1 MIDPIVY
8 LVDDDE
14 ALRGAIAW
22 LLGTVGLTVR
32 AFSSGQEF
40 LDQFGPVE
48 APGCIVLDVR
58 MPGKSGLEVQQELR
72 ADDCP
77 LPVII
82 LTGHGDAPMA
92 ARAIKD
98 GAFDFVEKPFN
109 NQALLDT
116 LQKAIH
122 ESETRIRIRQR
133 RDEIIRRIQSLSER
147 ERQVL
152 NLIVK
157 GKSNQEMAGELD
169 ISRRT
174 IEVHRANLMEKMA
187 VASVAEL
194 MRAAFAVDLFEH
206 AAADSKG

>member
-1 MIDPIVY
+1 MAEPIVY

-22 LLGTVGLTVR
+22 LLGTVGLKVR
-32 AFSSGQEF
+32 DFASGQEF

-48 APGCIVLDVR
+48 SPGCIVLDVR

-72 ADDCP
+72 AADCP

-122 ESETRIRIRQR
+122 ESETRIRTRQH

-147 ERQVL
+147 EHQVL
-152 NLIVK
+152 SLIIK
-157 GKSNQEMAGELD
+157 GKSNQDMADALD

-174 IEVHRANLMEKMA
+174 VEVHRANLMEKMA
-187 VASVAEL
+187 VTSVAEL
-194 MRAAFAVDLFEH
+194 MRAAFAVDLLEH
-206 AAADSKG
+206 TATDRKG

>member
-1 MIDPIVY
+1 MAEPIVY

-22 LLGTVGLTVR
+22 LLGTVGLNVR
-32 AFSSGQEF
+32 PFASGQEF
-40 LDQFGPVE
+40 LDEIGAVE
-48 APGCIVLDVR
+48 TPGCIVLDVR

-72 ADDCP
+72 ARDCP

-122 ESETRIRIRQR
+122 ESERRIRTRQH
-133 RDEIIRRIQSLSER
+133 RDEIIRRIASLSER

-152 NLIVK
+152 CLIVT
-157 GKSNQEMAGELD
+157 GKSNQEMAAELD

-174 IEVHRANLMEKMA
+174 VEVHRANLMEKMA
-187 VASVAEL
+187 VTSVAEL
-194 MRAAFAVDLFEH
+194 MRAAFAVDLLEQ
-206 AAADSKG
+206 AAGRKG